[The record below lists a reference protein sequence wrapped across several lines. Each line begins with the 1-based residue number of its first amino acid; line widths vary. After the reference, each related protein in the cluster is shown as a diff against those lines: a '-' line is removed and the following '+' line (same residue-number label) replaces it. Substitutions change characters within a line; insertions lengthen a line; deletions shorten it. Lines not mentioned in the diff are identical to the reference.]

1 MFSSSY
7 VSEFWQS
14 GSRAWVFFTFF
25 KLYKWYQITHYKTL
39 PKHYICLL
47 IILVTCSSILYSYQI
62 TVTRCIDYLPVF
74 LVLQFTFKTNPSVVI
89 HSDDNDYF
97 KLSLIVPNVSF
108 SISGNNKTLHS
119 MFYFTTLFL
128 FFFDKQYNDNFFS
141 CLTVMVCKHY
151 FRFAKGSNSLI
162 FIRLAVLQSLL
173 YV

>member
-1 MFSSSY
+1 MVPNHALQNITKTLHMLIDHFSYMFINIVFLSNYGYKMHWLFASFSSFAIY
-7 VSEFWQS
+7 V
-14 GSRAWVFFTFF
+14 
-25 KLYKWYQITHYKTL
+25 
-39 PKHYICLL
+39 
-47 IILVTCSSILYSYQI
+47 
-62 TVTRCIDYLPVF
+62 
-74 LVLQFTFKTNPSVVI
+74 KTNPSVVI
-89 HSDDNDYF
+89 HNDDNDYF

-108 SISGNNKTLHS
+108 SISGNNKTLLS

-151 FRFAKGSNSLI
+151 FRFVKGSNSLI